1 MYRECVVLFVEST
14 QGTICVQSDPA
25 EGEPQ
30 VTEQTEGRVEC
41 KPATEEDAKAAKEAL
56 RLATHQVQTDAAVQI
71 AQAEIDAKAVEAQV
85 AQQKVEAEA
94 KAAEEAQR
102 LSQRASLD
110 VRAH

>member
-1 MYRECVVLFVEST
+1 MGAAQEK
-14 QGTICVQSDPA
+14 A
-25 EGEPQ
+25 
-30 VTEQTEGRVEC
+30 
-41 KPATEEDAKAAKEAL
+41 EEDATAAKEAL
-56 RLATHQVQTDAAVQI
+56 RLATHQVQADAAVQI
-71 AQAEIDAKAVEAQV
+71 AQAEIDAKAVEAQI